1 MTASLKAESDSL
13 YKDPVFGG
21 GFNQDVEIFNESDEE
36 EEVWNKRTHDKIL
49 PVILNFHQIFA
60 LIIVTF
66 LI

>member
-36 EEVWNKRTHDKIL
+36 EEV
-49 PVILNFHQIFA
+49 
-60 LIIVTF
+60 
-66 LI
+66 